1 MFNRLEL
8 LIGVSSLLQLKKKH
22 IVVLGLGG
30 VGGYVVESLIRSGI
44 ENITI
49 IDKDI
54 IDITNLN
61 RQIIANSNN
70 IGKAKTDEFE
80 KRILEINPNTKI
92 NKITEFIDVTNIDKI
107 FNKKI
112 DYFVDACDTINT
124 KKLVIKKCIEKDIKF
139 ITCLGTGK
147 RLDPSKL
154 KITDIKNT
162 KGDPIARI
170 LRKYIKDE
178 NITKKITCCYSEEAP
193 KKIDSKEIPSSIFVP
208 ASAGILIASY
218 IVQDIIK

>member
-1 MFNRLEL
+1 MFHRLEP
-8 LIGVSSLLQLKKKH
+8 LIGSSSLNKLNKKH

-70 IGKAKTDEFE
+70 IGKAKADEFE

-107 FNKKI
+107 FNKK
-112 DYFVDACDTINT
+112 
-124 KKLVIKKCIEKDIKF
+124 
-139 ITCLGTGK
+139 
-147 RLDPSKL
+147 
-154 KITDIKNT
+154 
-162 KGDPIARI
+162 
-170 LRKYIKDE
+170 
-178 NITKKITCCYSEEAP
+178 
-193 KKIDSKEIPSSIFVP
+193 
-208 ASAGILIASY
+208 
-218 IVQDIIK
+218 